1 MEQIDTLQINTDG
14 GSRGNPGPSA
24 VGVYA
29 TTNNTEVFTI
39 SEYIGLTTN
48 NEAEYKAVIFAL
60 QYLRENSIKAQKVL
74 FVLDSELIVKQIT
87 GLYKVKQP
95 HLQNL
100 KSSVLSLISELKES
114 NKVNDVQ
121 FVHVLREKNK
131 EADKLVNKALDS
143 LPT

>member
-1 MEQIDTLQINTDG
+1 MEQFDTLQINTDG

-24 VGVYA
+24 VGVIA
-29 TTNNTEVFTI
+29 TANNTEVFTV
-39 SEYIGLTTN
+39 SEYIGHTTN
-48 NEAEYKAVIFAL
+48 NEAEYKAVIYAL
-60 QYLRENSIKAQKVL
+60 QYLRENSVKAQKVL

-100 KSSVLSLISELKES
+100 KSTVLSIISELKEK
-114 NKVNDVQ
+114 NQVKDIQ

-143 LPT
+143 QAA

>member
-29 TTNNTEVFTI
+29 TANNTEVFTI

-87 GLYKVKQP
+87 GFYKVKQP